1 MAREEQHT
9 WGGDDDRG
17 GLGHGCGRLVHAS
30 RNGRNEA
37 PAGRYK
43 RPVDFEPDD
52 EQRLIAE
59 TARTFADRELVPR
72 AAERDRQSTFPEREM
87 RALGELGL
95 LGMMVPAAYGG
106 AEAGPIA
113 LALALREIAR
123 GDASVAVT
131 MSVTNMVA
139 ETLARFGTEPA
150 RQRYLPRLC
159 SGEAVAGAFAL
170 SEAQAGSDPSAM
182 TTTAERDAGGGYR
195 IRGNKLW
202 TTSGD
207 RAGVVLVAARNGASL
222 GRAGYSTFAVE
233 QGTPGL
239 TPGRH
244 EDKAGLRG
252 SSTVALTL
260 DDVVVPADALVG
272 NEGDGLK
279 VALSALGGGRIG
291 IAAQAL
297 GIARAA
303 FDVARAYV
311 RERRQFNRPLGDF
324 QAVRFALADAAVGL
338 DAGWLLTLAAAWRK
352 QHGQPFTR
360 QAAEAKL
367 FATERANEICDRA
380 LQALG
385 GYGYTREFPVERH
398 FRDVRVTTI
407 YEGTS
412 QIQRLVIARELLR
425 EARAGTTLA

>member
-1 MAREEQHT
+1 M
-9 WGGDDDRG
+9 
-17 GLGHGCGRLVHAS
+17 
-30 RNGRNEA
+30 
-37 PAGRYK
+37 
-43 RPVDFEPDD
+43 DFEPDE
-52 EQRLIAE
+52 EQRLIAD
-59 TARTFADRELVPR
+59 TARAFAERELMPR
-72 AAERDRQSTFPEREM
+72 AAARDRDSEFPEQEM
-87 RALGELGL
+87 RALGALGL
-95 LGMMVPAAYGG
+95 LGVMVPAAYGG

-123 GDASVAVT
+123 GDAAVAVT

-139 ETLARFGTEPA
+139 ETLARFGTEAA
-150 RQRYLPRLC
+150 RRRYLPSLC
-159 SGEAVAGAFAL
+159 AGDAVAGAFAL
-170 SEAQAGSDPSAM
+170 SESQAGSDPSAM
-182 TTTAERDAGGGYR
+182 TTTAERDPAGGYR
-195 IRGNKLW
+195 LRGAKQW

-207 RAGVVLVAARNGASL
+207 RAGVLLVAARNGASF
-222 GRAGYSTFAVE
+222 GQAGYSTFVVE

-239 TPGRH
+239 IPGRH
-244 EDKAGLRG
+244 EDKMGLRG

-260 DDVVVPADALVG
+260 DDVAVPADALVG
-272 NEGDGLK
+272 GEGEGLK

-303 FDVARAYV
+303 LDVARAHV
-311 RERRQFNRPLGDF
+311 LQRRQFNRPLGDF
-324 QAVRFALADAAVGL
+324 QAIQFALADSAVAL

-352 QHGQPFTR
+352 QQGLPFTR
-360 QAAEAKL
+360 QAAQAKL
-367 FATERANEICDRA
+367 FATERANELCDRA
-380 LQALG
+380 VQVLG

-425 EARAGTTLA
+425 EARGVVKRS

>member
-1 MAREEQHT
+1 
-9 WGGDDDRG
+9 
-17 GLGHGCGRLVHAS
+17 
-30 RNGRNEA
+30 
-37 PAGRYK
+37 
-43 RPVDFEPDD
+43 VDFEPDE

-59 TARTFADRELVPR
+59 TARAFAERELAPR
-72 AAERDRQSTFPEREM
+72 AAARDRASEFPEREM
-87 RALGELGL
+87 RALGALGL
-95 LGMMVPAAYGG
+95 LGVTVPATYGG

-131 MSVTNMVA
+131 MSVTNMVG
-139 ETLARFGTEPA
+139 ETLARFGTEAA

-159 SGEAVAGAFAL
+159 AGDAVAGAFAL

-182 TTTAERDAGGGYR
+182 TTTAERDAGGGGYR
-195 IRGNKLW
+195 LNGSKLW

-207 RAGVVLVAARNGASL
+207 RAGVLLVAARNGASL
-222 GRAGYSTFAVE
+222 GRPGFSTFVVE

-244 EDKAGLRG
+244 EDKMGLRG
-252 SSTVALTL
+252 STTVALTL
-260 DDVVVPADALVG
+260 DDVAVPAEALVG
-272 NEGDGLK
+272 AEGEGLK
-279 VALSALGGGRIG
+279 VALTALGGGRIG

-303 FDVARAYV
+303 FEVARAHV

-324 QAVRFALADAAVGL
+324 QAVRFALADAAVAL
-338 DAGWLLTLAAAWRK
+338 DAGWLLTLDAAWRK
-352 QHGQPFTR
+352 QHGLPFTR

-385 GYGYTREFPVERH
+385 GYGYTREFAVERH

-412 QIQRLVIARELLR
+412 QIQRLVIAREWLR
-425 EARAGTTLA
+425 EQRGVASTPTGR

>member
-1 MAREEQHT
+1 M
-9 WGGDDDRG
+9 
-17 GLGHGCGRLVHAS
+17 
-30 RNGRNEA
+30 
-37 PAGRYK
+37 
-43 RPVDFEPDD
+43 DFEPDD
-52 EQRLIAE
+52 EQRLIAD
-59 TARTFADRELVPR
+59 TARAFAERELAPR
-72 AAERDRQSTFPEREM
+72 ASARDRSGEFPEKEM
-87 RALGELGL
+87 RALGALGL
-95 LGMMVPAAYGG
+95 LGVMVPAEYGG

-123 GDASVAVT
+123 GDAAVAVT

-139 ETLARFGTEPA
+139 ETLARFGAEAA
-150 RQRYLPRLC
+150 RRRYLPGLC
-159 SGEAVAGAFAL
+159 AGDAVAGAFAL

-182 TTTAERDAGGGYR
+182 TTTAERDAGSGGYR
-195 IRGNKLW
+195 LRGAKQW

-207 RAGVVLVAARNGASL
+207 RAGVLLIAARNGASL
-222 GRAGYSTFAVE
+222 GKAGYSTFVVE

-239 TPGRH
+239 KPGRH
-244 EDKAGLRG
+244 EDKMGLRG
-252 SSTVALTL
+252 STTVSLTL
-260 DDVVVPADALVG
+260 DDVAVPADALVG
-272 NEGDGLK
+272 GEGDGLK

-297 GIARAA
+297 GIAQAA
-303 FDVARAYV
+303 FEAARDHV
-311 RERRQFNRPLGDF
+311 RQRHQFNRPLGDF
-324 QAVRFALADAAVGL
+324 QAVQFAIADAAVAL
-338 DAGWLLTLAAAWRK
+338 DAGWLLTLVAAWRK
-352 QHGQPFTR
+352 QHGLPFTR

-412 QIQRLVIARELLR
+412 QIQKLVIARELLK
-425 EARAGTTLA
+425 EARAG

>member
-1 MAREEQHT
+1 M
-9 WGGDDDRG
+9 
-17 GLGHGCGRLVHAS
+17 
-30 RNGRNEA
+30 
-37 PAGRYK
+37 
-43 RPVDFEPDD
+43 DFEPDE

-59 TARTFADRELVPR
+59 TARAFAERELAPR
-72 AAERDRQSTFPEREM
+72 ATARDRTSEFPEREM
-87 RALGELGL
+87 RALGALGL
-95 LGMMVPAAYGG
+95 LGVTVPAAYGG

-123 GDASVAVT
+123 GDAAVAVT
-131 MSVTNMVA
+131 MSVTNMVG
-139 ETLARFGTEPA
+139 ETLARFGTEAA
-150 RQRYLPRLC
+150 RQRHLPRLC
-159 SGEAVAGAFAL
+159 AGDAVAGAFAL

-182 TTTAERDAGGGYR
+182 TTTAERDGRGGYR
-195 IRGNKLW
+195 LNGSKLW

-207 RAGVVLVAARNGASL
+207 RAGVLLVAARNGASL
-222 GRAGYSTFAVE
+222 GRAGFSTFVVE

-244 EDKAGLRG
+244 EDKMGLRG
-252 SSTVALTL
+252 STTVALTL
-260 DDVVVPADALVG
+260 DDVAVPAEALVG
-272 NEGDGLK
+272 GEGEGMK
-279 VALSALGGGRIG
+279 VALTALGGGRIG

-303 FDVARAYV
+303 FEVARAHV

-324 QAVRFALADAAVGL
+324 QAVRFALADAAVAL
-338 DAGWLLTLAAAWRK
+338 DAGWLLTLDAAWRK
-352 QHGQPFTR
+352 QHGLPFTR
-360 QAAEAKL
+360 QAAQAKL

-398 FRDVRVTTI
+398 FRDIRVTTI

-412 QIQRLVIARELLR
+412 QIQKLVIAREWLR
-425 EARAGTTLA
+425 EARSRLAAL

>member
-1 MAREEQHT
+1 M
-9 WGGDDDRG
+9 
-17 GLGHGCGRLVHAS
+17 
-30 RNGRNEA
+30 
-37 PAGRYK
+37 
-43 RPVDFEPDD
+43 DFDPDE
-52 EQRLIAE
+52 EQRLITD
-59 TARTFADRELVPR
+59 TARAFAERELAPR
-72 AAERDRQSTFPEREM
+72 AAARDRDSEFPEREV
-87 RALGELGL
+87 RALGALGL
-95 LGMMVPAAYGG
+95 LGVTVPAAYGG
-106 AEAGPIA
+106 VDAGPVA

-139 ETLARFGTEPA
+139 ETLARFGTEVA
-150 RQRYLPRLC
+150 RRRYLPGLC
-159 SGEAVAGAFAL
+159 AGDAVAGAFAL

-182 TTTAERDAGGGYR
+182 TTTVERAAQGDGYR
-195 IRGNKLW
+195 LRGAKLW

-207 RAGVVLVAARNGASL
+207 RAGVLLIAARNGASL
-222 GRAGYSTFAVE
+222 GRAGFSVFVVE

-239 TPGRH
+239 VPGRH
-244 EDKAGLRG
+244 EDKMGLRG

-260 DDVVVPADALVG
+260 DDVVVPRDALVG
-272 NEGDGLK
+272 GEGDGLK
-279 VALSALGGGRIG
+279 VALTALGGGRIG

-303 FDVARAYV
+303 FDVARAHV

-324 QAVRFALADAAVGL
+324 QAVQFSIADSAVAL
-338 DAGWLLTLAAAWRK
+338 DAGWLLTLNAAWRK
-352 QHGQPFTR
+352 QRGLPFTR
-360 QAAEAKL
+360 QAAQAKL

-380 LQALG
+380 VQVLG

-412 QIQRLVIARELLR
+412 QIQRMVIAREWLR
-425 EARAGTTLA
+425 EARENKAR

>member
-1 MAREEQHT
+1 
-9 WGGDDDRG
+9 
-17 GLGHGCGRLVHAS
+17 
-30 RNGRNEA
+30 
-37 PAGRYK
+37 
-43 RPVDFEPDD
+43 VDFEPDE
-52 EQRLIAE
+52 EQRLIVE
-59 TARTFADRELVPR
+59 TARAFADRELAPR
-72 AAERDRQSTFPEREM
+72 AGERDRQSTFPEREM

-123 GDASVAVT
+123 GDAAVGVT

-139 ETLARFGTEPA
+139 ETLARFGTEAA

-170 SEAQAGSDPSAM
+170 SEPQAGSDPAAM
-182 TTTAERDAGGGYR
+182 TTTVERDGAGGYC
-195 IRGNKLW
+195 IRGNKMW

-207 RAGVVLVAARNGASL
+207 RAGVLLVAARNGASL
-222 GRAGYSTFAVE
+222 GRAGYSTLVLE

-239 TPGRH
+239 IPGRH

-279 VALSALGGGRIG
+279 VALTALGGGRIG

-303 FDVARAYV
+303 FDVACAYV

-324 QAVRFALADAAVGL
+324 QAVRFALADSAVAL

-352 QHGQPFTR
+352 QQGLPFSR

-380 LQALG
+380 VQVLG
-385 GYGYTREFPVERH
+385 GYGYTRDFPVERH

-425 EARAGTTLA
+425 EARAGSPSFS

>member
-1 MAREEQHT
+1 
-9 WGGDDDRG
+9 
-17 GLGHGCGRLVHAS
+17 VHAS
-30 RNGRNEA
+30 RNGRNE
-37 PAGRYK
+37 PAAR
-43 RPVDFEPDD
+43 RDINHPVDFEPDE
-52 EQRLIAE
+52 EQRLIAD
-59 TARTFADRELVPR
+59 TARAFADRELAPR
-72 AAERDRQSTFPEREM
+72 AGERDRQSTFPEREM

-95 LGMMVPAAYGG
+95 LGVMVPAAYGG
-106 AEAGPIA
+106 ADAGPIA

-123 GDASVAVT
+123 GDASVGVT

-139 ETLARFGTEPA
+139 ETLARFGTEAA

-170 SEAQAGSDPSAM
+170 SEPQAGSDPAAM
-182 TTTAERDAGGGYR
+182 TTTVERDAGGGYR

-207 RAGVVLVAARNGASL
+207 RAGVLLVAARNGASL
-222 GRAGYSTFAVE
+222 GRAGYSTFVVE

-239 TPGRH
+239 VPGRH

-272 NEGDGLK
+272 NQGDGLK
-279 VALSALGGGRIG
+279 VALTALGGGRIG

-324 QAVRFALADAAVGL
+324 QAVRFALADAAVAL

-352 QHGQPFTR
+352 QQGLPFSR

-367 FATERANEICDRA
+367 FSTERANEICDRA
-380 LQALG
+380 VQVLG
-385 GYGYTREFPVERH
+385 GYGYTRDFPVERH

-425 EARAGTTLA
+425 EARAGSASI

>member
-1 MAREEQHT
+1 
-9 WGGDDDRG
+9 
-17 GLGHGCGRLVHAS
+17 
-30 RNGRNEA
+30 
-37 PAGRYK
+37 
-43 RPVDFEPDD
+43 
-52 EQRLIAE
+52 
-59 TARTFADRELVPR
+59 
-72 AAERDRQSTFPEREM
+72 M

-123 GDASVAVT
+123 GDASVGVT

-182 TTTAERDAGGGYR
+182 TTTVERDAGGGYR

-207 RAGVVLVAARNGASL
+207 RAGVLLVAARNGASL

-252 SSTVALTL
+252 SSTVALTF
-260 DDVVVPADALVG
+260 DDVVVAADALVG

-303 FDVARAYV
+303 FDVACAYV

-352 QHGQPFTR
+352 QHGLPFSR

-367 FATERANEICDRA
+367 FATERANENLRPRRSGAGRIRLHARLSRRA
-380 LQALG
+380 PLPRRPRHHHLRRHEPDPAPGHRPGAAARGARGNG
-385 GYGYTREFPVERH
+385 GRLSLKEPSARS
-398 FRDVRVTTI
+398 RSD
-407 YEGTS
+407 TS
-412 QIQRLVIARELLR
+412 WC
-425 EARAGTTLA
+425 TL

>member
-1 MAREEQHT
+1 M
-9 WGGDDDRG
+9 
-17 GLGHGCGRLVHAS
+17 
-30 RNGRNEA
+30 
-37 PAGRYK
+37 
-43 RPVDFEPDD
+43 DFEPDQ

-59 TARTFADRELVPR
+59 TARAFAERELAPR
-72 AAERDRQSTFPEREM
+72 AGARDRSGEFPEREM
-87 RALGELGL
+87 RALGALGL
-95 LGMMVPAAYGG
+95 LGVMVPAAYGG
-106 AEAGPIA
+106 VEAGPVA

-139 ETLARFGTEPA
+139 ETLARFGTDEA
-150 RQRYLPRLC
+150 RHRYLPRLC

-170 SEAQAGSDPSAM
+170 SEPQAGSDPSAM

-195 IRGNKLW
+195 LRGAKLW

-207 RAGVVLVAARNGASL
+207 RAGVLLVAARNGASL
-222 GRAGYSTFAVE
+222 ARPGFSTFVVE

-244 EDKAGLRG
+244 EDKMGLRG
-252 SSTVALTL
+252 STTVALTL
-260 DDVVVPADALVG
+260 DDVVVAPDALVG
-272 NEGDGLK
+272 VEGDGLK

-303 FDVARAYV
+303 FEVACAYV
-311 RERRQFNRPLGDF
+311 KERRQFNRPLGDF
-324 QAVRFALADAAVGL
+324 QAVRFGLADAAVAL

-352 QHGQPFTR
+352 QRGQPFTR
-360 QAAEAKL
+360 QAAQAKL

-380 LQALG
+380 VQILG
-385 GYGYTREFPVERH
+385 GYGYTRDFPVERH

-412 QIQRLVIARELLR
+412 QIQRLVVAREWLR
-425 EARAGTTLA
+425 EARTSFAPI

>member
-1 MAREEQHT
+1 
-9 WGGDDDRG
+9 
-17 GLGHGCGRLVHAS
+17 
-30 RNGRNEA
+30 
-37 PAGRYK
+37 
-43 RPVDFEPDD
+43 VDFEPD
-52 EQRLIAE
+52 EAQRLIAD
-59 TARTFADRELVPR
+59 TARAFAERELMPR
-72 AAERDRQSTFPEREM
+72 AAARDRDGEFPDKEM
-87 RALGELGL
+87 RALGALGL
-95 LGMMVPAAYGG
+95 LGVMVPAAYGG

-123 GDASVAVT
+123 GDAAVAVT

-139 ETLARFGTEPA
+139 ETLARFGTEAA
-150 RQRYLPRLC
+150 RQRYLPGLC
-159 SGEAVAGAFAL
+159 AGDAVAGAFAL
-170 SEAQAGSDPSAM
+170 SESQAGSDPSAM
-182 TTTAERDAGGGYR
+182 TTTAERDGAGGYR
-195 IRGNKLW
+195 LRGAKLW

-207 RAGVVLVAARNGASL
+207 RAGVLLVAARNGASL
-222 GRAGYSTFAVE
+222 GQAGYSTFVVE

-239 TPGRH
+239 VPGRH
-244 EDKAGLRG
+244 EDKMGLRG

-260 DDVVVPADALVG
+260 DDVAVPADALVG
-272 NEGDGLK
+272 VEGEGLK

-303 FDVARAYV
+303 LDVARAHV
-311 RERRQFNRPLGDF
+311 RERHQFNRPLGHF
-324 QAVRFALADAAVGL
+324 QAVQFALADSAVAL

-352 QHGQPFTR
+352 QQGLPFTR
-360 QAAEAKL
+360 QAAQAKL

-380 LQALG
+380 VQVMG

-412 QIQRLVIARELLR
+412 QIQKLVIARELLR
-425 EARAGTTLA
+425 EAQGGAPR